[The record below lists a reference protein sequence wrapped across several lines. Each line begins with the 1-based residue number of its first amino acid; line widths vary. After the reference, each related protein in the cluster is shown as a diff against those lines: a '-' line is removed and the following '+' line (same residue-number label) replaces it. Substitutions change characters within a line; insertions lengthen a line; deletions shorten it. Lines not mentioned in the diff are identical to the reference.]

1 MCCRSPL
8 EVAQAETSVAELRA
22 RIAFANRRKLLEF
35 DSLLTAAKIRKTS
48 ILLPPIVVPARC
60 R

>member
-8 EVAQAETSVAELRA
+8 EVAQAETAVAELRA

-35 DSLLTAAKIRKTS
+35 DSLLTAAKIRNGS
-48 ILLPPIVVPARC
+48 LFMPRLLVPKRSQ
-60 R
+60 